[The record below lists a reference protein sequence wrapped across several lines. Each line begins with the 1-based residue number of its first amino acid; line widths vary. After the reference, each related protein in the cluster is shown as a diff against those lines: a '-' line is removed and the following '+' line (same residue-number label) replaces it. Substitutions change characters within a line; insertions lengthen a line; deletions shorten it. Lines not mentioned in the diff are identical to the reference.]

1 MLVLGAPEELTGG
14 RNAEPGY
21 RMNRVSARL
30 ISLVLA
36 MVLAAAPILPTICE
50 WSCADGAH
58 GSATTGD
65 GHHHSDDASVPG
77 HEMTGDAMAP
87 HEHGHQASATLA
99 GAMDGADSACCSVAT
114 AFVPACCDH
123 ADSHVVASAAVKI
136 AIEPPAITPTV
147 FDVSDPLAA
156 SESTAIVT
164 PLARP
169 PVPLSLLTPLRV

>member
-1 MLVLGAPEELTGG
+1 
-14 RNAEPGY
+14 
-21 RMNRVSARL
+21 MNRVSARL

-50 WSCADGAH
+50 WSCADGTH

-65 GHHHSDDASVPG
+65 GHHHSDNDASVPG
-77 HEMTGDAMAP
+77 HGMAGDAMAP
-87 HEHGHQASATLA
+87 YEHGHQTSATLA
-99 GAMDGADSACCSVAT
+99 GSMDSADSASCSVAM

-123 ADSHVVASAAVKI
+123 ADSHVVSSAAVKI

-147 FDVSDPLAA
+147 FDISDHLAA
-156 SESTAIVT
+156 SESTAVVT
-164 PLARP
+164 PLARQ

>member
-1 MLVLGAPEELTGG
+1 
-14 RNAEPGY
+14 
-21 RMNRVSARL
+21 MNRVSARL

-50 WSCADGAH
+50 WSCADGTH

-65 GHHHSDDASVPG
+65 GHHHSDNDASVPG
-77 HEMTGDAMAP
+77 HGMAGDAMAP
-87 HEHGHQASATLA
+87 YEHGHQTSATLA
-99 GAMDGADSACCSVAT
+99 GSMDSADSASCSVAM

-123 ADSHVVASAAVKI
+123 ADSHVVSSAVVKI

-147 FDVSDPLAA
+147 FDISDHLAA
-156 SESTAIVT
+156 GESKAVVT
-164 PLARP
+164 PLARQ